1 MADQE
6 RHEAYMK
13 RRLREERELDEANQ
27 INTVKNIQSQLTK
40 LETKL
45 DSLVELLSVKCYGS
59 TSVSKTEGLGSTP
72 STDANKKLD
81 HWLEMQNS
89 SLDHQ
94 GKQKPNFWRIT
105 NES

>member
-13 RRLREERELDEANQ
+13 RRLREERELDEANTMQ
-27 INTVKNIQSQLTK
+27 SVLKIQTQLTD

-45 DSLVELLSVKCYGS
+45 DSLIELISVKCYGS
-59 TSVSKTEGLGSTP
+59 TSVSKTEGLDQWLAMHNSC
-72 STDANKKLD
+72 LD
-81 HWLEMQNS
+81 HE
-89 SLDHQ
+89 
-94 GKQKPNFWRIT
+94 GKQKPNFWRNT